1 MADWNTVTLVPSM
14 RCSSCPSIRG
24 SHWSKFFSN
33 PARYRSI
40 FFKASAAEH
49 TIYVG
54 RFPALTEMALQ
65 EGERCSVAEVHGQ
78 LGVDLSL
85 QLHQLPDPV
94 ARQEGEVW
102 ETLVNRASD
111 EGIRIRKRHQHEG
124 GFEPDGCSAW
134 LPDGDHLP
142 LYGGGVQLPHAADV
156 VRPLELL

>member
-1 MADWNTVTLVPSM
+1 MFCSVRGRSDGRLEHGDISSFDEVFVLPIDQRVPLVKIILQA
-14 RCSSCPSIRG
+14 CEIQE
-24 SHWSKFFSN
+24 H
-33 PARYRSI
+33 

-49 TIYVG
+49 TIYIG

-102 ETLVNRASD
+102 ETLVDRAPD
-111 EGIRIRKRHQHEG
+111 EGIS
-124 GFEPDGCSAW
+124 D
-134 LPDGDHLP
+134 
-142 LYGGGVQLPHAADV
+142 
-156 VRPLELL
+156 